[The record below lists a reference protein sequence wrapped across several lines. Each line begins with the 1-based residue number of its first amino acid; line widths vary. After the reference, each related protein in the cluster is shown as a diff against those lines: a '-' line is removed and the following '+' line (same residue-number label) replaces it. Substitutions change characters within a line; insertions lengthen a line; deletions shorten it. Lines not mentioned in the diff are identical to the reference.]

1 MKKTKKP
8 SEKLTTKE
16 KGLIVGLCVVC
27 FGAGVSVPLLMEK
40 AQRKDTGQFE
50 KLETIYDLM
59 TNKWY
64 YANEIDD
71 VQDTLVE
78 QAIDGMTTN
87 EIDPHTTYMGLDQA
101 KRFSDALSGSNVGI
115 GVGFFRNE
123 AGNMVVRSVYIGSAA
138 DQAGLTEGDIITK
151 VGNLN
156 CAQATSDEIIDTI
169 KNHADQKL
177 EIEYERDGKSNQT
190 TVTPGEYDSTV
201 ICRLFDDY
209 GEIILSSFSEN
220 SGKDFH
226 EAIQQIEKAGL
237 KKLVIDLRDNT
248 GGYLDAAQT
257 IASSLLPENSVV
269 FQEKQKNGKIEE
281 TLVSKEYDPTDF
293 DQIVILQNGNTASAS
308 EVLIGALKDNLG
320 DKVKTV
326 GVNTYGKGTKQVLI
340 PFEDGTSLKYTET
353 EWITPNGTSINQVG
367 FAPDVEVADQEIRSV
382 YYSTENKDLEF
393 GPDEV
398 AANAQALQMYLAYL
412 GYAVDRTDNYF
423 SQASSEALKQFQ
435 RDHDL
440 NVTGRSDEATWK
452 ALEDNVLLEI
462 NKNEAKDDTQ
472 RQKAIEMITQE

>member
-1 MKKTKKP
+1 M
-8 SEKLTTKE
+8 
-16 KGLIVGLCVVC
+16 
-27 FGAGVSVPLLMEK
+27 
-40 AQRKDTGQFE
+40 
-50 KLETIYDLM
+50 
-59 TNKWY
+59 
-64 YANEIDD
+64 
-71 VQDTLVE
+71 
-78 QAIDGMTTN
+78 
-87 EIDPHTTYMGLDQA
+87 
-101 KRFSDALSGSNVGI
+101 
-115 GVGFFRNE
+115 
-123 AGNMVVRSVYIGSAA
+123 
-138 DQAGLTEGDIITK
+138 
-151 VGNLN
+151 
-156 CAQATSDEIIDTI
+156 
-169 KNHADQKL
+169 
-177 EIEYERDGKSNQT
+177 
-190 TVTPGEYDSTV
+190 
-201 ICRLFDDY
+201 
-209 GEIILSSFSEN
+209 
-220 SGKDFH
+220 
-226 EAIQQIEKAGL
+226 
-237 KKLVIDLRDNT
+237 
-248 GGYLDAAQT
+248 
-257 IASSLLPENSVV
+257 
-269 FQEKQKNGKIEE
+269 
-281 TLVSKEYDPTDF
+281 
-293 DQIVILQNGNTASAS
+293 LQNGNTASAS

-382 YYSTENKDLEF
+382 YYSTEDKDLEF